1 MHGWGVGTMAG
12 VGALAAWF
20 VACAG
25 ETIPPVD
32 EELRDDIEEV
42 YDDGAGGQ
50 TGNAGS
56 GGGNA
61 GSANTPNGGAAG
73 AGGDEPPGGA
83 AGAGGGEPVGG
94 GGGGDVCDAYNQ
106 VLVPTCGL
114 AGCHNE
120 GSSQGAF
127 AIDGEEAGITAFVDR
142 ASTFDTCDLVF
153 IDSNDPTQ
161 SLLQRRTEEDTIEGC
176 GLVGRMPLGDELSA
190 DDQACLNEW
199 LTQFAN

>member
-1 MHGWGVGTMAG
+1 MAG
-12 VGALAAWF
+12 VGVLAAWF

-25 ETIPPVD
+25 ETIPTIDDDLRQDVEDVYGD
-32 EELRDDIEEV
+32 E
-42 YDDGAGGQ
+42 GGGGQ
-50 TGNAGS
+50 Q
-56 GGGNA
+56 GNA
-61 GSANTPNGGAAG
+61 GSAAVPGGGAAGAAG
-73 AGGDEPPGGA
+73 AGGNEPSGGA
-83 AGAGGGEPVGG
+83 GAGGAGGGEPVGG
-94 GGGGDVCDAYNQ
+94 GGGGGGGDVCDAYNTII
-106 VLVPTCGL
+106 VPSCGL

-127 AIDGEEAGITAFVDR
+127 AVDGEEAGITAFVDR

-176 GLVGRMPLGDELSA
+176 GLVGRMPLGDQLSA
-190 DDQACLNEW
+190 ADQACLNEW